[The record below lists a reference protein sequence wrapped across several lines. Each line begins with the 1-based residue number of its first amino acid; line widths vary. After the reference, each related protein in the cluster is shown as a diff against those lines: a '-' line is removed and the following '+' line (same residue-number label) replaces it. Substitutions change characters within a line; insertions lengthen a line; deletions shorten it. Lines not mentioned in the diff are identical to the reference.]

1 MEFEKMSSARLQ
13 KELDK
18 IIDDWEK
25 SGIVFSIT
33 DLLEI
38 NRILTIRE
46 VDEGWNS

>member
-1 MEFEKMSSARLQ
+1 MDFNEMTSAELQ
-13 KELDK
+13 VEQDA
-18 IIDDWEK
+18 IIAKLGGNIFW
-25 SGIVFSIT
+25 IN